1 MTVPTSPPPKSSQVS
16 SEAAILQYVVDNI
29 PYLIFWKDRSSV
41 YLGCNKNFAAL
52 DGKSDPRALIG
63 RTDFDM
69 GKYAPHVSD
78 EVRIEIAVEAIKEG

>member
-1 MTVPTSPPPKSSQVS
+1 MSASTPPSATSLRASAD
-16 SEAAILQYVVDNI
+16 AAILQYVVDNI
-29 PYLIFWKDRSSV
+29 PHLVFWKDKNSV

-69 GKYAPHVSD
+69 AW
-78 EVRIEIAVEAIKEG
+78 KEHAHL